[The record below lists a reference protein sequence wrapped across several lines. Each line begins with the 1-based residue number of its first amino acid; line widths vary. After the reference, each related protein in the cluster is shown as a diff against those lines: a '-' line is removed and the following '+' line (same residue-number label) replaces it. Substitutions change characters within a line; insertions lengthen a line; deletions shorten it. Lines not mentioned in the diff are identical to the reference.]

1 MKIIINLSQDILNL
15 KILKL
20 KKTLQIISQ
29 MKMTITMYLYQMIM
43 SIKANL

>member
-1 MKIIINLSQDILNL
+1 MLNL